1 MVCYFGHVWSTAE
14 YLRLLATT
22 FSSPPGLLFPIESSK
37 LWDGTIRYTPQPFK
51 GLSIER
57 PATHPDSSSSPKQD
71 MPSPRSGVD
80 WPKLTPHSA
89 GTISPRFSPQSLDLG
104 IFCLGSV
111 LPLRCAAFMGPSMS
125 ARRPPADKAVMLIGQ
140 QRCING
146 DRPITTD
153 TAAAPEWWLL
163 IASTAAETT
172 TSCTLAARHP
182 LRTWL
187 LGCWISPSRPLEPP
201 KTALIPAR
209 QSSPRHR
216 VVCSDERTQ
225 LRLDKEKKP
234 RWREEASG
242 VVSQH
247 LGLPNIGR
255 GTPPLELEYGP
266 RYLFCSRYRAT
277 TGHFPLLLSSTSSRS
292 PRIGCVGG
300 FWACLMQPTLRHRSP
315 MQAGAINVMDGAI
328 DKRGLRPTSSPTTGQ
343 ENSRT

>member
-1 MVCYFGHVWSTAE
+1 
-14 YLRLLATT
+14 
-22 FSSPPGLLFPIESSK
+22 
-37 LWDGTIRYTPQPFK
+37 
-51 GLSIER
+51 
-57 PATHPDSSSSPKQD
+57 

-80 WPKLTPHSA
+80 WPRLTPHSA

-140 QRCING
+140 QRCVNG

-153 TAAAPEWWLL
+153 MAAAPEWWLL

-187 LGCWISPSRPLEPP
+187 LGCWISPSRPLDPP

-255 GTPPLELEYGP
+255 GTPPP
-266 RYLFCSRYRAT
+266 RAGVWSPV
-277 TGHFPLLLSSTSSRS
+277 PLLLPVPGHHRPLPAAPQLHLVSEPQNRM
-292 PRIGCVGG
+292 RGG
-300 FWACLMQPTLRHRSP
+300 VLGVLDAANAEASIPNAGRCHQRDGWRH
-315 MQAGAINVMDGAI
+315 
-328 DKRGLRPTSSPTTGQ
+328 
-343 ENSRT
+343 